1 MKYKKLREYL
11 QHRLQNEWES
21 MLDSILEAEFA
32 DVQIPDETSAG
43 TTATPTGESKEKLVE
58 KIKEKLQDENIS
70 PEGELR
76 LIKLMKM
83 RNNLI

>member
-1 MKYKKLREYL
+1 
-11 QHRLQNEWES
+11 

-32 DVQIPDETSAG
+32 DVEIPDETSTG
-43 TTATPTGESKEKLVE
+43 TLATPTGESKEKFVE

>member
-1 MKYKKLREYL
+1 
-11 QHRLQNEWES
+11 

-32 DVQIPDETSAG
+32 NVPIPDETSPDSLAS
-43 TTATPTGESKEKLVE
+43 ATGESAENLTE
-58 KIKEKLQDENIS
+58 KIKEKLHDIKDENIS

-76 LIKLMKM
+76 LIQLMKM

>member
-1 MKYKKLREYL
+1 
-11 QHRLQNEWES
+11 

-32 DVQIPDETSAG
+32 DVEIPDEMSTG
-43 TTATPTGESKEKLVE
+43 TLPTPIGESKEKLVE

>member
-1 MKYKKLREYL
+1 
-11 QHRLQNEWES
+11 

-32 DVQIPDETSAG
+32 DVEIPDEMSTG
-43 TTATPTGESKEKLVE
+43 TLPTPTRESKEKFVK